1 LTSASGGTSL
11 RIIERVM
18 PKHGQQHR
26 EPMVSDPTQGA
37 PMRVAFSAHRRILN
51 FAFGIVDDADSGPM
65 IEGVTESFVAAL
77 AHKNDFLFTALP
89 CDRCSPRV
97 TTQTVIISFRDGL

>member
-1 LTSASGGTSL
+1 ML

-18 PKHGQQHR
+18 PKHGQQHS

-37 PMRVAFSAHRRILN
+37 PMRVAFSAHRCILD
-51 FAFGIVDDADSGPM
+51 FAFWIADDANSGPM
-65 IEGVTESFVAAL
+65 IDGVTESFVAAV
-77 AHKNDFLFTALP
+77 AHENDFLFAALS